1 MSAHEPRY
9 SDHHAPPRYID
20 SAAAGPARKTARVAR
35 RWRICERRIESY
47 VARNSRHIARRSAQH
62 LIFRVIQPTRP
73 TPWRAALASVPGCG
87 VRDAFRTT
95 TRHPHTTAAGVSRC
109 AHARTVKISRSSRC
123 NTVPYDHAYG
133 SLRAEYTHVGRQDRR
148 AWPWRC
154 LVQTSM
160 PIHHFP
166 FMMARTS
173 LRLPEQPGRRM

>member
-47 VARNSRHIARRSAQH
+47 VARNSHHIARRSAQH

-95 TRHPHTTAAGVSRC
+95 NRQAFHDAPTRARSKYRGHRAATQC
-109 AHARTVKISRSSRC
+109 PMIMRTGLYAQSILTLVVKINARGHGDAW
-123 NTVPYDHAYG
+123 Y
-133 SLRAEYTHVGRQDRR
+133 RR
-148 AWPWRC
+148 PCRHITF
-154 LVQTSM
+154 LS
-160 PIHHFP
+160 
-166 FMMARTS
+166 
-173 LRLPEQPGRRM
+173 